1 MTTAASAIRPRTP
14 CSTPSATATTWRH
27 RPPQPTGDAGRVR
40 IPAEALEAL
49 VVQRLQQLL
58 RDQLAL
64 LDALSAPGDD
74 AALLQALL
82 NAASARSRAWPKL
95 TPEQL
100 RQLVRAV
107 VVRITVAPDALVIA
121 LNKGALRSL
130 LLPGA
135 SASPQPAEED
145 LIALRIQARLQR
157 RGRSVRLV
165 VTPHA
170 DSATAVPEDQA
181 LIEVLAQ
188 GQRWFE
194 QWLRG
199 EVASLRAIAQSAGK
213 SERHVSQVIR
223 AAFLAPDLVEALLQ
237 GRRPAQLTVR
247 GVMSELPFDWNEQR
261 RRFGLAPTIN
271 DTLSVR
277 D

>member
-1 MTTAASAIRPRTP
+1 LIYDNLRP
-14 CSTPSATATTWRH
+14 
-27 RPPQPTGDAGRVR
+27 
-40 IPAEALEAL
+40 
-49 VVQRLQQLL
+49 
-58 RDQLAL
+58 
-64 LDALSAPGDD
+64 
-74 AALLQALL
+74 L
-82 NAASARSRAWPKL
+82 NSASARARAWPKL
-95 TPEQL
+95 TPEQV
-100 RQLVRAV
+100 RQFVRAV
-107 VVRITVAPDALVIA
+107 LVRITVAPDSLVLA

-135 SASPQPAEED
+135 SALPQQANDD
-145 LIALRIQARLQR
+145 LIALRIEARMQR

-170 DSATAVPEDQA
+170 ANATAVQEDQA
-181 LIEVLAQ
+181 LIELLAQ

-213 SERHVSQVIR
+213 SERQVSQMIR

-237 GRRPAQLTVR
+237 GRCPAQLTVR
-247 GVMSELPFDWNEQR
+247 GVMKQLPWDWNEQR
-261 RRFGLAPTIN
+261 RRFGLAPGIN
-271 DTLSVR
+271 DNLSAR